1 MNREEILSHVDHTL
15 LKPEATWPQIQTL
28 CDEAIAN
35 HTASVCIN
43 TCYVKQAVEYMAGRI
58 PVCCVVGFPLG
69 AMDTASK
76 AFEAKTA
83 IENGAAEVDM
93 VINIGRLKNG
103 EYDAVREDI
112 RAVKQAV
119 GDKVLKVI
127 IETCLLTEAE
137 KIRLCEIVSQSGA
150 DYIKT
155 STGFAGGGATRADV
169 ALLVIAGEPS
179 QEDLQWAQQLKEQNT
194 PFLVVQTKGD
204 LAAPAQLPADLAERA
219 VAVSAATGDGIEAL
233 RAALTALVP
242 EDFGRQDL
250 TRGLCSAGDVVLLVM
265 PQDIQAPKGRLIL
278 PQVRTIRHLLDL
290 KCTVVSTTADGLD
303 GALAALSAPPK
314 LIITDSQC
322 FPLVAAKKPEKSL
335 LTSFSILMAADKGD
349 IDAFAQGAKAIG
361 TLNQDSRVLI
371 AEGCTHAPLE
381 EDIGRVKI
389 PNLLRKRVGQGLQVD
404 VVAGNDFP
412 HDLTG
417 YDLVIHCGGCMFNR
431 AYVLSRLTQAQRQG
445 VPMTNYGV
453 AIAYLTGILEQ
464 VSW

>member
-1 MNREEILSHVDHTL
+1 MSGLQETPAAQRLHIALYGRRNAGKSSLINALTGQQVALVSPVAGTTADPVKKAMELHPIGPVLFIDTAGYDDEGELGQLRV
-15 LKPEATWPQIQTL
+15 EATRDTL
-28 CDEAIAN
+28 A
-35 HTASVCIN
+35 
-43 TCYVKQAVEYMAGRI
+43 
-58 PVCCVVGFPLG
+58 
-69 AMDTASK
+69 
-76 AFEAKTA
+76 
-83 IENGAAEVDM
+83 
-93 VINIGRLKNG
+93 
-103 EYDAVREDI
+103 
-112 RAVKQAV
+112 
-119 GDKVLKVI
+119 
-127 IETCLLTEAE
+127 
-137 KIRLCEIVSQSGA
+137 
-150 DYIKT
+150 
-155 STGFAGGGATRADV
+155 RADV
-169 ALLVIAGEPS
+169 ALLVIAGAPS
-179 QEDLQWAQQLKEQNT
+179 QEDLQWAQQLQAQNT

-204 LAAPAQLPADLAERA
+204 LILPAQLPNELSERA
-219 VAVSAATGDGIEAL
+219 VAVSAATGEGIEAL

-250 TRGLCSAGDVVLLVM
+250 TRGLCTAGDVVLLVM

-322 FPLVAAKKPEKSL
+322 FPLVAAKKPGESL

-361 TLNQDSRVLI
+361 TLTEHSRVLI

-431 AYVLSRLTQAQRQG
+431 AYVLSRLAQAQGQG

-453 AIAYLTGILEQ
+453 AIAYLTGILDQ

>member
-1 MNREEILSHVDHTL
+1 MSGLQETPAAQRLHIALYGRRNAGKSSLINALTGQQVALVSPVAGTTADPVKKAMELHPIGPVLFIDTAGYDDEGELGQLRV
-15 LKPEATWPQIQTL
+15 EATRDTL
-28 CDEAIAN
+28 
-35 HTASVCIN
+35 
-43 TCYVKQAVEYMAGRI
+43 
-58 PVCCVVGFPLG
+58 
-69 AMDTASK
+69 
-76 AFEAKTA
+76 
-83 IENGAAEVDM
+83 
-93 VINIGRLKNG
+93 
-103 EYDAVREDI
+103 
-112 RAVKQAV
+112 
-119 GDKVLKVI
+119 
-127 IETCLLTEAE
+127 
-137 KIRLCEIVSQSGA
+137 
-150 DYIKT
+150 
-155 STGFAGGGATRADV
+155 TRADV
-169 ALLVIAGEPS
+169 ALLVIAGEPT
-179 QEDLQWAQQLKEQNT
+179 QEDLGWAQQLTEQNT

-204 LAAPAQLPADLAERA
+204 LAAPAQLPKDLAERA
-219 VAVSAATGDGIEAL
+219 VAVSAATGEGIEAL

-250 TRGLCSAGDVVLLVM
+250 TRGLCTAGDVVLLVM

-322 FPLVAAKKPEKSL
+322 FPLVAAKKPEQSL

-361 TLNQDSRVLI
+361 TLTEHSRVLI

-431 AYVLSRLTQAQRQG
+431 AYVLSRLAQAQGQG

-453 AIAYLTGILEQ
+453 AIAYLTGILDQ

>member
-1 MNREEILSHVDHTL
+1 MSGLQETPAAQRLHIALYGRRNAGKSSLINALTGQQVALVSPVAGTTADPVKKAMELHPIGPVLFIDTAGYDDEGELGQLRV
-15 LKPEATWPQIQTL
+15 EATRDTL
-28 CDEAIAN
+28 
-35 HTASVCIN
+35 
-43 TCYVKQAVEYMAGRI
+43 Q
-58 PVCCVVGFPLG
+58 
-69 AMDTASK
+69 
-76 AFEAKTA
+76 
-83 IENGAAEVDM
+83 
-93 VINIGRLKNG
+93 
-103 EYDAVREDI
+103 
-112 RAVKQAV
+112 
-119 GDKVLKVI
+119 
-127 IETCLLTEAE
+127 
-137 KIRLCEIVSQSGA
+137 
-150 DYIKT
+150 
-155 STGFAGGGATRADV
+155 RADV
-169 ALLVIAGEPS
+169 ALLVIAGQPS
-179 QEDLQWAQQLKEQNT
+179 QEDLGWAQQLKAQNT

-204 LAAPAQLPADLAERA
+204 LVAPAQLPKELAERA
-219 VAVSAATGDGIEAL
+219 VAVSAATGEGIEAL

-322 FPLVAAKKPEKSL
+322 FPLVAAKKPGESL

-361 TLNQDSRVLI
+361 TLTQHSRVLI

-431 AYVLSRLTQAQRQG
+431 AYVLSRLAQAQGQG